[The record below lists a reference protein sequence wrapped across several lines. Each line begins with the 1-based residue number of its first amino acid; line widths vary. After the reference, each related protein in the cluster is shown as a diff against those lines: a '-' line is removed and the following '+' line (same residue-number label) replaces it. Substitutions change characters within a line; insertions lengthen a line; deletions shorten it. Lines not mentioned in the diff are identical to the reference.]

1 MNKYLTDTHPELC
14 NEWDYA
20 RNKGIYNRDGVQ
32 VTPMNITRGTNTY
45 VWWKCSK
52 SKSHTYRA
60 QVCNRTNK
68 KNLTG
73 CPYCAGKKV
82 SMIDS
87 ILFTHPKA
95 ANMWNHKKNKD
106 LTTKRYGKTIQLIPE
121 NVASSWE
128 EKVWWKCH
136 VANDH
141 VFEASISAICKS
153 IEINSKFKGCLVC
166 AGRIVVKSN
175 CLTTTHPKVARRWH
189 STKNGDLRSNDVTA
203 GERRL
208 VWWNCDVAEDH
219 EYQAWIY
226 NLTGKD
232 EGCSVCKGNIVVKSN
247 CLEITHPRLAE
258 QWDFEKNNKLRFYKF
273 EKEYVPTPKTVTH
286 GNNETVYWKCD
297 IADDH
302 RWAAKINNRANGT
315 DCPCCEGQKIVESNC
330 LKTTDPHL
338 EEEWD
343 YAMNDKLTLGRKKGT
358 EIIQINP
365 KTISRGSNQKV
376 NWICSINNEHK
387 WSESIYNRASNLSGC
402 PFCRIRN
409 QSKEEIYIIFELK
422 YFFGKMNPKGFRIKG
437 RKKVFAMDMLI
448 KELNLVIE
456 YDGHYWHRGK
466 KNKNKDKQ
474 KSKAILEEGFDLI
487 RLRQKP
493 LKPINENDIV
503 VDRPLKPKKAVLYIL
518 EFIESN
524 YELSKQRKDKI
535 ERYRKMNG
543 LANYDNAISYI
554 KELVGA

>member
-1 MNKYLTDTHPELC
+1 MTKYLIDTHPDLC

-32 VTPMNITRGTNTY
+32 VTPKNITRGTNTY
-45 VWWKCSK
+45 IWWKCSK

-60 QVCNRTNK
+60 QICNRTNE

-87 ILFTHPKA
+87 ILFTHPEA
-95 ANMWNHKKNKD
+95 ANMWHYKKNKS
-106 LTTKRYGKTIQLIPE
+106 LVTKKYGKMIQLNPE
-121 NVASSWE
+121 NVASNWK

-141 VFEASISAICKS
+141 VFESPIMNFCMSIDRD
-153 IEINSKFKGCLVC
+153 SKFNGCRVC

-175 CLTTTHPKVARRWH
+175 CLRTTHPKVAKRWH
-189 STKNGDLRSNDVTA
+189 PTKNGNLTPDDVTA

-208 VWWNCDVAEDH
+208 VWWNCDVADDH
-219 EYQAWIY
+219 EYQAWIF
-226 NLTGKD
+226 NLTSKKD
-232 EGCSVCKGNIVVKSN
+232 GCSVCKGNIVVKSN
-247 CLEITHPRLAE
+247 CLETTHPHLVKE
-258 QWDFEKNNKLRFYKF
+258 WDFEKNNKLRFVRLK
-273 EKEYVPTPKTVTH
+273 KEYIPTPKTVTK
-286 GNNETVYWKCD
+286 GTEGIVSWKCD

-302 RWAAKINNRANGT
+302 KWDSKIGNRAILNQG
-315 DCPCCEGQKIVESNC
+315 CAVCSGQKVVKSNC
-330 LKTTDPHL
+330 LATTDPHL
-338 EEEWD
+338 EKEWD
-343 YAMNDKLTLGRKKGT
+343 YELNNELIILRNKGNRK
-358 EIIQINP
+358 IQINP
-365 KTISRGSNQKV
+365 ETITRGSGQKV
-376 NWICSINNEHK
+376 NWICSINKEHK
-387 WSESIYNRASNLSGC
+387 WSETIYNRANKLSGC

-422 YFFGKMNPKGFRIKG
+422 YFFGNMNPKGFRIIG

-448 KELNLVIE
+448 KELNLIIE

-466 KNKNKDKQ
+466 RNEDKR
-474 KSKAILEEGFDLI
+474 KSKAIMEEGFDLI

-503 VDRPLKPKKAVLYIL
+503 VDRPLKPKDAVVSIL
-518 EFIESN
+518 EFIELN
-524 YELSKQRKDKI
+524 YELSKYRKDKI
-535 ERYRKMNG
+535 KSYKRMNG
-543 LANYDNAISYI
+543 LANYENAMNYI
-554 KELVGA
+554 KELLEK